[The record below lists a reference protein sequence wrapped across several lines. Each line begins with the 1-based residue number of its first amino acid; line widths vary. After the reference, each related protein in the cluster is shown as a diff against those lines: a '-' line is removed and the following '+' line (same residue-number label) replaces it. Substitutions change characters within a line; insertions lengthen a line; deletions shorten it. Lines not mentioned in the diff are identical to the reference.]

1 MSQTQATECVGKP
14 EINARRFWGFKALK
28 NLLYKG
34 YTPALSEIEP
44 DTDCSSKPRIFVLW
58 GEKIVFVADIKSG
71 LVSDV
76 PDTNSR
82 MCGLPSQKHFRFL
95 RSKALKRLLSGGG
108 STFDFLRI
116 TFLHSNGSKA
126 LLGETYTDYTP
137 ERMRSPV

>member
-1 MSQTQATECVGKP
+1 MGKP

-28 NLLYKG
+28 TLLDKG

-82 MCGLPSQKHFRFL
+82 MCGPSQPEALSIFAFKSPETLAFQGL
-95 RSKALKRLLSGGG
+95 KALSI
-108 STFDFLRI
+108 FYA
-116 TFLHSNGSKA
+116 LHFC
-126 LLGETYTDYTP
+126 T
-137 ERMRSPV
+137 RMDLKQSFRDVYGLHR